1 MPGMSRTVAPRAC
14 YQNVTP
20 QLLAGQIIGLMD
32 ELSIP
37 VATFYGCSSG
47 GATVLAL
54 VANHPARVR
63 SGIVHEVPF
72 TLHPHLAAL
81 TSLSDAEIV
90 AACRNIYFT
99 GMNEDE
105 AAFRELGSEYHSR
118 LDRNY
123 ITWVRNYVTTI
134 SPNLREE
141 GLTKRPITWTIGA
154 LTPAGAFFENVKI
167 ACRCGIDIG
176 LLPCMH
182 FPQVSIP
189 EKLALHIQEA
199 AMKY

>member
-14 YQNVTP
+14 YRDVTP

-47 GATVLAL
+47 GAAVLAL

-72 TLHPHLAAL
+72 TVPPHMAAF

-90 AACRNIYFT
+90 DACRNIFST
-99 GMNEDE
+99 GMNEDQ
-105 AAFRELGSEYHSR
+105 AAFRQLGSEYHAR

-123 ITWVRNYVTTI
+123 ITWVRNYFRVW
-134 SPNLREE
+134 PNLSEE
-141 GLTKRPITWTIGA
+141 GLTKRPIIWTIGA